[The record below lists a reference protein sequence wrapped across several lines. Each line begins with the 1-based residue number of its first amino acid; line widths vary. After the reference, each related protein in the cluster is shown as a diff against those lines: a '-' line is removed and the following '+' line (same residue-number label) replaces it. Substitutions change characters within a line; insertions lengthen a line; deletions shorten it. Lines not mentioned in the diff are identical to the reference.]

1 MKFVH
6 RFSRSASCE
15 MMVSDEAP
23 SKGKNHI
30 QELKWN
36 GQPKL
41 KHLREYVRWSHAV
54 REHLAKL

>member
-41 KHLREYVRWSHAV
+41 KHLSRIRPVESRGP
-54 REHLAKL
+54 